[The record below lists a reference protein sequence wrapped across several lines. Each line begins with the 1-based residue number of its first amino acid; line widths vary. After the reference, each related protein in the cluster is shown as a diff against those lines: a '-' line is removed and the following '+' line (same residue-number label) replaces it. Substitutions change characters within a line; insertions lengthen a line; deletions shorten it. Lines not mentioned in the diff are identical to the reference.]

1 MRPSP
6 AQGMVSGFVPSG
18 WTRLSTVSEMRA
30 QERRAHRI
38 SIVIPVFQGERT
50 LKALLQ
56 EIEVLTVPTQTA
68 DGHEFQVS
76 EVLLVNDHGPDRS
89 DEVIRELAAA
99 YDFIRPVWLSRNFGQ
114 HPATLAGM
122 ASSSG
127 DWIVTMD
134 EDGQHDPADIGDFL
148 DVALRAGSQLVY
160 ADPVNRPPHNG
171 LRNGSSRLAK
181 WVFATFLTGTAE
193 GVFQSYRMIL
203 GEIGRSVAAY
213 AGPGVYLDVAMGWV
227 AGPTAQCPVRLRDE
241 GERRSGYSTRA
252 LLSHFWHMVLSS
264 GTRALRMV
272 SALGALFALG
282 GIAYAIYLLVV
293 RVTSDSIP
301 QGWTSTMVV
310 VLLSTGAILF
320 SLGVIAEYVGVAVNM
335 AMGKPLYLIVGDP
348 KDGPMGRPGHEG
360 PGAP

>member
-1 MRPSP
+1 VSDSTTAPGRRP
-6 AQGMVSGFVPSG
+6 
-18 WTRLSTVSEMRA
+18 
-30 QERRAHRI
+30 HRV
-38 SIVIPVFQGERT
+38 SIVIPVYQGEHT
-50 LKALLQ
+50 LAALVR
-56 EIEVLTVPTQTA
+56 EIVVLTDPARTA
-68 DGHEFQVS
+68 QGHEFQVV

-89 DEVIRELAAA
+89 DRVIRELAAA
-99 YDFIRPVWLSRNFGQ
+99 HDFIRPVWLSRNFGQ

-148 DVALRAGSQLVY
+148 DVALKSGSQLVY
-160 ADPVNRPPHNG
+160 ADPVNRPPHNM

-181 WVFATFLTGTAE
+181 WVFSTFLTGTAE
-193 GVFQSYRMIL
+193 GTFQSYRMIL

-213 AGPGVYLDVAMGWV
+213 AGSGVYLDVAMGWV
-227 AGPTAQCPVRLRDE
+227 AGPTASCPVRLRDE

-282 GIAYAIYLLVV
+282 GVAYAIYLFVV
-293 RVTSDSIP
+293 RLISDAVP
-301 QGWTSTMVV
+301 QGWTSTMVL

-348 KDGPMGRPGHEG
+348 KDGPLGRAGPEG
-360 PGAP
+360 PGMS